1 MDGYQARET
10 EQSFVGHDTTSL
22 SFLIIS
28 ICHGPSS
35 VMHFNEIEQRSVIY
49 ILSHSLPF
57 KKSFLKAMWNRGNEV
72 KNCVIVLFFCSCTL
86 GLLSSRKCKFCCYAK
101 TRMVNLSPNSYWL
114 NIVFLLV
121 KPVFD

>member
-35 VMHFNEIEQRSVIY
+35 VMHFNEIKNKNKNKNIY
-49 ILSHSLPF
+49 FVYF
-57 KKSFLKAMWNRGNEV
+57 KL
-72 KNCVIVLFFCSCTL
+72 
-86 GLLSSRKCKFCCYAK
+86 Y
-101 TRMVNLSPNSYWL
+101 
-114 NIVFLLV
+114 NILLV
-121 KPVFD
+121 LLNGHMCRRGHSG